1 MTKNRT
7 LHEEKRKS
15 QQKAKRKARLHKIET
30 ATATSALLLNPAVVS
45 GKVLA
50 KKADAIGEPQTELV
64 VEAPTPT
71 EIPELAAIE
80 ELETGAEESAV
91 PTETFGVNLELPLQ
105 VQDFSETSVQT
116 PVQNVGIAPTAIAIS
131 PTVTGVWSG
140 ISYEYV
146 SESGILNITGGQ
158 LPYNTGGGV
167 HFDTLEQTIGPIRE
181 INFTGKT
188 YASVNHYGLF
198 WRLEELTTINFNGN
212 FDTSATKNFESWFR
226 WTPSLTHIDLS
237 TLSTLNL
244 TTSVNHM
251 FQESGVQ
258 FLDLSMLDFSRVVEM
273 TGMFEDAG
281 DLEEVILPENFGAS
295 AMTMDWM
302 FDMYV
307 SGSKLTNID
316 LSKFNTSNV
325 VQMTLMFR
333 NLDHIPTLDF
343 SNFDTSKVK
352 MMNQMFMRST
362 FETLDLSN
370 FNTAKVQQFSQMFQ
384 ETEVKRLD
392 LSSFDTTGAV
402 SFQNMFQDST
412 VEYLDLSSFDT
423 LFTNVTPAE
432 GWTSEN
438 WMENYVKPYASRKD
452 MLANTHHLTTLI
464 LGPKTVLEDTN
475 LPGEIP
481 GYMNS
486 WIRQED
492 GKVVSSEELMELSK
506 TEGNAAGIWVRGV
519 RYEQDIHNFAVKND
533 ISDEGLREALD
544 QNIGELLY
552 AGDQE
557 IDLDI
562 TPALDNYLVKM
573 SALRDENGILPA
585 GIYPMEETMVYDED
599 PGEGERSVLITFN
612 LTLFVYD
619 EDTTWAAND
628 IYVNLEHLERKHSER
643 PTLDHDHL
651 LANGVLKATR
661 ISTVEELHDKSMIEF
676 IESDVQDLMTNET
689 SEMLHEVGF
698 KINTPEI
705 NTLNVEGY
713 DGILKVNIT
722 SDENMLGNPPKENEA
737 EKPEKPEPPVIPTPI
752 VVEEDVVDP
761 TPIVAEKDMVV
772 PTEFVADA
780 ENVPAP
786 DDEDLPSTGDL
797 TDGAALGVAALT
809 AAALLKK
816 RKKKS
821 EKDEK

>member
-7 LHEEKRKS
+7 PHEEKRKAE
-15 QQKAKRKARLHKIET
+15 QKAKRKARLHKIET
-30 ATATSALLLNPAVVS
+30 ATTTSALLLNPAVAS

-50 KKADAIGEPQTELV
+50 KKMDAIGEPQTELV
-64 VEAPTPT
+64 VEAPIPT
-71 EIPELAAIE
+71 EIPELIAIKE
-80 ELETGAEESAV
+80 YETVTQEKAV
-91 PTETFGVNLELPLQ
+91 PTEIPDINIKLPIQ
-105 VQDFSETSVQT
+105 VQDFSETSAQA
-116 PVQNVGIAPTAIAIS
+116 PLQSIDIASTAVEIS
-131 PTVTGVWSG
+131 PAVAGVWSG

-146 SESGILNITGGQ
+146 SGSGILNITGGQ
-158 LPYNTGGGV
+158 LPYNTGGGI

-198 WRLEELTTINFNGN
+198 WRLEDLTTINFNGN

-237 TLSTLNL
+237 TLNTSNL
-244 TTSVNHM
+244 TSSVSYM
-251 FQESGVQ
+251 FQESGVK
-258 FLDLSMLDFSRVVEM
+258 FLDLSMLDFSRVTTM

-281 DLEEVILPENFGAS
+281 NLEAIILPENFGAS
-295 AMTMDWM
+295 ATTMDWL

-307 SGSKLTNID
+307 SGSKLTSID

-325 VQMTLMFR
+325 GQMTLMFR
-333 NLDHIPTLDF
+333 NIDHIPTLDF
-343 SNFDTSKVK
+343 SNFDTARVK
-352 MMNQMFMRST
+352 TMNQMFMRST

-392 LSSFDTTGAV
+392 LSSFDTTGSV
-402 SFQNMFQDST
+402 SFQNMFQGST

-423 LFTNVTPAE
+423 SFTNVTPAD
-432 GWTSEN
+432 GWTSED

-464 LGPKTVLEDTN
+464 LGAKTVLEDTN
-475 LPGEIP
+475 LTGEIP

-506 TEGNAAGIWVRGV
+506 TEGSAAGMWVRGV

-533 ISDEGLREALD
+533 SSDEVLREVLD
-544 QNIGELLY
+544 HNISELLY
-552 AGDQE
+552 TGDQE

-562 TPALDNYLVKM
+562 SPTLDNYLAKM
-573 SALRDENGILPA
+573 STLRDANGILPA
-585 GIYPMEETMVYDED
+585 DIYPMEETMIYDED

-643 PTLDHDHL
+643 PTLDSAHL
-651 LANGVLKATR
+651 IANGVLKATR
-661 ISTVEELHDKSMIEF
+661 ISTVEELSDKSMIEF
-676 IESDVQDLMTNET
+676 IESDVQDLMTNKA

-698 KINTPEI
+698 KINNPEM
-705 NTLNVEGY
+705 NTLDVKEY

-722 SDENMLGNPPKENEA
+722 DDGNMLENPPKETE
-737 EKPEKPEPPVIPTPI
+737 PETPVIPTPTGEKKDGVI
-752 VVEEDVVDP
+752 S
-761 TPIVAEKDMVV
+761 TPIVAEEDIVV

-786 DDEDLPSTGDL
+786 GDEALPSTGDL
-797 TDGAALGVAALT
+797 TGGSALGVAALT
-809 AAALLKK
+809 AAALLEK